1 MENSNV
7 DSTKKKLKRKRKTT
21 KKRTVV
27 DSAARNA
34 ASLTDGCNPELVIG
48 AEFDGIFEIPVI
60 KKPKKILVPDKLVPF
75 SKMAKADKKTFAVCC
90 IASEGG
96 CRWQAL

>member
-7 DSTKKKLKRKRKTT
+7 DSTKKKLKRKTA

-60 KKPKKILVPDKLVPF
+60 KKPKKILIPDKLVPF
-75 SKMAKADKKTFAVCC
+75 SKMAKEDKKTFAVCC